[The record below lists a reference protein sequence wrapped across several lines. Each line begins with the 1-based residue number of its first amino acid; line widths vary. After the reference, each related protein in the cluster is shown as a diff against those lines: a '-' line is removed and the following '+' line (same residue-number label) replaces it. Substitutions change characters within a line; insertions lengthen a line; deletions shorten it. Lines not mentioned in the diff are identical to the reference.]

1 MSRRQGSAAPRR
13 TGEGSRGEGGREAP
27 SAGATVRS
35 WGARIRRLAVKMF
48 VVASL
53 VSAGQAALLR
63 VADPP
68 LTLTMLEKAGL
79 RWTHVPLGEMSPQ
92 LAREMAVAAEDTR
105 FYDHSGF
112 DLSSLRARAK
122 ECWRLNQRRA
132 ASGRAR
138 SFEGCKGASTLSQQT
153 ARNVFLMQAGGPV
166 RKLAEAW
173 YTVWLELLVSKERI
187 LQVYVDVAQLAPDAF
202 GVEAGARRWFNQPA
216 SALTP
221 AQMATLMSLLPCP
234 NTCTPES
241 ALPRKLQPKILA
253 NWHAR
258 SN

>member
-1 MSRRQGSAAPRR
+1 MSRQRGSAAPRR
-13 TGEGSRGEGGREAP
+13 GGEGGKADGAREVP
-27 SAGATVRS
+27 SAGATVRG
-35 WGARIRRLAVKMF
+35 WGARVRRVAVKVLLM
-48 VVASL
+48 ASV

-68 LTLTMLEKAGL
+68 CTLTMLEKAGL
-79 RWTHVPLGEMSPQ
+79 RWSHEPLGEQSPR
-92 LAREMAVAAEDTR
+92 LAREMAVAAEDTG

-112 DLSSLRARAK
+112 DLASLRARVK
-122 ECWRLNQRRA
+122 ECWRLNQKRA
-132 ASGRAR
+132 AAGRAR
-138 SFEGCKGASTLSQQT
+138 SFDGCKGASTLSQQT

-173 YTVWLELLVSKERI
+173 YTVWLELLVPKERI

-221 AQMATLMSLLPCP
+221 TQMATLMSLLPCP

-253 NWHAR
+253 NWRAR
-258 SN
+258 AR

>member
-1 MSRRQGSAAPRR
+1 MSRRRGSAAPRR
-13 TGEGSRGEGGREAP
+13 GGEGTRGEVGRQVP
-27 SAGATVRS
+27 SAGATLRS
-35 WGARIRRLAVKMF
+35 WGARVRVLAVKALLL
-48 VVASL
+48 ASL

-68 LTLTMLEKAGL
+68 FTLTMLEKAGL
-79 RWTHVPLGEMSPQ
+79 RWTHVPLGASSPR

-105 FYDHSGF
+105 FHDHSGF
-112 DLSSLRARAK
+112 DLSSLRARVK
-122 ECWRLNQRRA
+122 ECWRVNQKRA
-132 ASGRAR
+132 AFGRTR
-138 SFEGCKGASTLSQQT
+138 SFDGCKGASTLSQQT
-153 ARNVFLMQAGGPV
+153 ARNVFLMQTGGPV

-173 YTVWLELLVSKERI
+173 YTVWIELLVPKERI

-253 NWHAR
+253 NWRAR
-258 SN
+258 AR